1 MFIINTAS
9 TCNGGFVN
17 PQICKINNYSDVNG
31 LNKSDYETEM
41 FFLRE
46 ESLERIKIFES
57 EALAQNYIN
66 EVWGA

>member
-1 MFIINTAS
+1 MFIINVGS

-41 FFLRE
+41 FFLKE
-46 ESLERIKIFES
+46 ENIERIKIFES
-57 EALAQNYIN
+57 EKEAQIYIK
-66 EVWGA
+66 ETWSI